1 MTTIAVFFF
10 FDGGHGLSLYVYC
23 VHFEFNIKEA
33 KSLDDFMCLCAY
45 YNTIANLIAQ
55 TAKETEQ

>member
-33 KSLDDFMCLCAY
+33 KSLDDFSKKAHTYDASC
-45 YNTIANLIAQ
+45 NLICVCALIIIQ
-55 TAKETEQ
+55 